1 VSSHIT
7 YEPANGHL
15 EVLSKD
21 TDGREALARIVAD
34 SLLQSPITGEKIP
47 LKQYDYQS
55 LAGPRN
61 FDIAGEAVAS
71 VKVIELGYLGDNH
84 RSLLVKIWTK
94 DADDIHAAA
103 RSLISPQFD
112 FRDHQPQL
120 RKNFDSHKESWGR
133 SRQDNFSNFA
143 RRQQVQH
150 QNQARE
156 GSRAL

>member
-1 VSSHIT
+1 
-7 YEPANGHL
+7 
-15 EVLSKD
+15 
-21 TDGREALARIVAD
+21 
-34 SLLQSPITGEKIP
+34 LLQSPITGEKIP

-84 RSLLVKIWTK
+84 RSLMVKIWTK

-112 FRDHQPQL
+112 FRDHQINYAKISIRTKKVGADRARTISVIL
-120 RKNFDSHKESWGR
+120 RD
-133 SRQDNFSNFA
+133 DNKCNIKTK
-143 RRQQVQH
+143 
-150 QNQARE
+150 RE
-156 GSRAL
+156 KDRALCDRLLVKWNLVKVIGHVPEETLDTLAA